1 MPNFSNPP
9 DSKEKSHECQF
20 CDKKYFSRNALRNHE
35 RLKHE
40 GKGKR
45 TEPSMLALSPLVEI
59 KSEKMDVSTNVKRH
73 INEKFTNPVTS
84 NVSDQLKVETS
95 EDFTR

>member
-1 MPNFSNPP
+1 MPNFSNPS

-45 TEPSMLALSPLVEI
+45 TDIFELTIFV
-59 KSEKMDVSTNVKRH
+59 
-73 INEKFTNPVTS
+73 
-84 NVSDQLKVETS
+84 LKYS
-95 EDFTR
+95 